1 MSQDFEN
8 STPNPET
15 VNVFL
20 NNKLNDEELNAIVS
34 LDDIQKTIS
43 LINSGG
49 NGSFDPDV
57 IDRLGKKMDK
67 FELHTPIPQLYIA
80 ANIHI
85 RKHLNPYVHATADEY
100 DCVIKLK
107 KQLAMRLIAK
117 NTTNV
122 FRRVKA
128 LPKSTTVEELK
139 LLQDLIG
146 EINFFEFDMLDMA
159 TAGVDILR
167 ELDFTWTPS
176 IAVSAVQIYKGD
188 EFKEWNGHILMTS
201 LKDETIRKLEFINE
215 NNVGKE
221 VVIVKG
227 KLNRIRDLKISDDGK
242 IYILSNGAGALSV
255 IKK

>member
-1 MSQDFEN
+1 MSQEFEN

-167 ELDFTWTPS
+167 ELDFKRRASNFTAHFSDGQARLIQS
-176 IAVSAVQIYKGD
+176 IG
-188 EFKEWNGHILMTS
+188 N
-201 LKDETIRKLEFINE
+201 
-215 NNVGKE
+215 
-221 VVIVKG
+221 
-227 KLNRIRDLKISDDGK
+227 
-242 IYILSNGAGALSV
+242 YILSLASRCPADYENENKVLPVEAFFDY
-255 IKK
+255 